1 MKRKGHFRRV
11 PQGARKP
18 LSDRDVLI
26 RLRDVW
32 SVLSLRDGGRL
43 TEADEEFINYNFA
56 LAQLYGNLRGLGTGG
71 SSAIGFQVSGDEI
84 AGGAGSDEDDGDG
97 VQWYDGA
104 AYCKSSRRGGKKET

>member
-1 MKRKGHFRRV
+1 MKRKGHYRRV
-11 PQGARKP
+11 PRGERKP

-43 TEADEEFINYNFA
+43 SEADEEMIHYNFA
-56 LAQLYGNLRGLGTGG
+56 LAQLYGHLRGLGTGG

-84 AGGAGSDEDDGDG
+84 AGGAGNDDDGDG
-97 VQWYDGA
+97 AEWIAGDI
-104 AYCKSSRRGGKKET
+104 YCRSPGKR